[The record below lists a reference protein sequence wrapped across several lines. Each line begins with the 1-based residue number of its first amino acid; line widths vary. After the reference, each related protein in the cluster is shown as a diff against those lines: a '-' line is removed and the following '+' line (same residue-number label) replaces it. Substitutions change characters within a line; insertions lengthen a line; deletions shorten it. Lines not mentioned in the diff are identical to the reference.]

1 MRKADRHLMIRQI
14 VTEQTVRT
22 QEELLQL
29 LEKQGVTATQATIS
43 RDIRDMKIVKIPDET
58 GQTKFVLFQGQHVSD
73 NEKAEEQR
81 LVQMI
86 EEVVTKINRV
96 QFMTL
101 IHTIPDNAPL
111 LAAAIDDVSMPEKV
125 CSLAGFDT
133 VAVISRTEEDA
144 EAFFN
149 FIETHAVL

>member
-1 MRKADRHLMIRQI
+1 MRKADRHLLIRQI
-14 VTEQTVRT
+14 ITEHTVRT
-22 QEELLQL
+22 QDELLQQ
-29 LEKQGVTATQATIS
+29 LEKHGVTATQATIS

-58 GQTKFVLFQGQHVSD
+58 GQTKFVIFQGLHSSD
-73 NEKAEEQR
+73 NEKVEEQR
-81 LVQMI
+81 LAQMI
-86 EEVVTKINRV
+86 EEVVTKIDRV

-111 LAAAIDDVSMPEKV
+111 LAAAIDDVTMPEKV

-144 EAFFN
+144 EKFFD
-149 FIETHAVL
+149 FIQAHAVL

>member
-1 MRKADRHLMIRQI
+1 MRKADRHLLIRQI
-14 VTEQTVRT
+14 ITKYTVRT
-22 QEELLQL
+22 QEELLQQ

-43 RDIRDMKIVKIPDET
+43 RDIRDLKIVKIPDET
-58 GQTKFVLFQGQHVSD
+58 GQTKFVIFQGQHASD
-73 NEKAEEQR
+73 DEKAEEQR

-86 EEVVTKINRV
+86 EEVVTKIDRV

-101 IHTIPDNAPL
+101 IHTVADNAPL
-111 LAAAIDDVSMPEKV
+111 LAAAIDDVTMPEKV

-144 EAFFN
+144 ETFFE
-149 FIETHAVL
+149 FIQAHAVL

>member
-1 MRKADRHLMIRQI
+1 
-14 VTEQTVRT
+14 
-22 QEELLQL
+22 
-29 LEKQGVTATQATIS
+29 
-43 RDIRDMKIVKIPDET
+43 
-58 GQTKFVLFQGQHVSD
+58 
-73 NEKAEEQR
+73 
-81 LVQMI
+81 MI
-86 EEVVTKINRV
+86 EEVVTKIDRV

-144 EAFFN
+144 EAFFS

>member
-43 RDIRDMKIVKIPDET
+43 RDIRDM
-58 GQTKFVLFQGQHVSD
+58 
-73 NEKAEEQR
+73 
-81 LVQMI
+81 
-86 EEVVTKINRV
+86 
-96 QFMTL
+96 
-101 IHTIPDNAPL
+101 
-111 LAAAIDDVSMPEKV
+111 MPEKV

>member
-1 MRKADRHLMIRQI
+1 MRKADRHLLIKQI
-14 VTEQTVRT
+14 ITKYTVRT
-22 QEELLQL
+22 QEELLQQ

-43 RDIRDMKIVKIPDET
+43 RDIRDLKIVKIPDET
-58 GQTKFVLFQGQHVSD
+58 GQTKFVIFQGQHASD
-73 NEKAEEQR
+73 DEKAEEQR

-86 EEVVTKINRV
+86 EEVVTKIDRV

-101 IHTIPDNAPL
+101 IHTVADNAPL
-111 LAAAIDDVSMPEKV
+111 LAAAIDDVTMPEKV

-144 EAFFN
+144 ETFFE
-149 FIETHAVL
+149 FIQAHAVL